1 MALSEAERMAE
12 DAKAKTAND
21 KANARASSKI
31 ANPAEEK
38 SYGLGAYAAKQKKK
52 KKDEEEAEAKKK
64 KLSDFLAPEEEM
76 PMRRKKAVSMF
87 DRYKA

>member
-1 MALSEAERMAE
+1 MGLSESERAAL
-12 DAKAKTAND
+12 DAKAAAANK
-21 KANARASSKI
+21 KAADQADSKI
-31 ANPAEEK
+31 HTSAA
-38 SYGLGAYAAKQKKK
+38 GLGAYAAKQKKK